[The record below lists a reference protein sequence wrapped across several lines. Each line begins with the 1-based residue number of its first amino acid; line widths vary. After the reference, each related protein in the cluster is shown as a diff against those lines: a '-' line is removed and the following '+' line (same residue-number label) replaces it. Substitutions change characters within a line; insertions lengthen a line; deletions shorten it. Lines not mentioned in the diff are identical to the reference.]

1 LFQSP
6 EGLNDPRPF
15 DPTKIYKVRIGASGT
30 PKGFIPDTTIKDF
43 GIFYDRMGATV
54 AHSGKILFDG
64 VEEGHVYPDAKGL
77 TLTATLPCDVIGDV
91 RVMLGKQAFESW
103 SVENNVV
110 KIDLSGLGRGEHV
123 LQVSGRTAM
132 NYRYIRFVTFY
143 VEE

>member
-1 LFQSP
+1 
-6 EGLNDPRPF
+6 
-15 DPTKIYKVRIGASGT
+15 
-30 PKGFIPDTTIKDF
+30 
-43 GIFYDRMGATV
+43 
-54 AHSGKILFDG
+54 
-64 VEEGHVYPDAKGL
+64 
-77 TLTATLPCDVIGDV
+77 
-91 RVMLGKQAFESW
+91 MLGKQTFESW